1 MKKVALIVI
10 LLSVSNMVCSQSD
23 CTNYDSIGDYTTAF
37 SCYMS
42 DTLNPHKQYKIGE
55 YYYEG
60 KVVDKDYNKAVE
72 WFTKS
77 ANANDSDGQNNL
89 GYCYRRGKGVP
100 QDDKMAVYYFT
111 LAANNNN
118 SFAQYN
124 LGWCYENAKGVE
136 QDLAKAAY
144 WFEKAAEQGDVTAQL
159 YIGNYYF
166 TTILCLILQS
176 TNRRSVKKEM

>member
-72 WFTKS
+72 
-77 ANANDSDGQNNL
+77 
-89 GYCYRRGKGVP
+89 
-100 QDDKMAVYYFT
+100 YF
-111 LAANNNN
+111 
-118 SFAQYN
+118 S
-124 LGWCYENAKGVE
+124 
-136 QDLAKAAY
+136 
-144 WFEKAAEQGDVTAQL
+144 KAAEQDNSTAQYMLSVCYQMGMGVNKDMNQVAYWSQKAAEGGNVTAMYNL
-159 YIGNYYF
+159 ANCYYYGRGIEKDYHKALHWY
-166 TTILCLILQS
+166 TKAANQGHQKAKKGIENATKKLQ
-176 TNRRSVKKEM
+176 EEQ